1 MLSFRKMCTT
11 YVLSVK
17 ELSTYR
23 KSPLIKHSEK
33 KRTKKKKKFWF
44 DQSFFGIYARWILA
58 EPTLHCGYV
67 FVFTRC

>member
-1 MLSFRKMCTT
+1 MCTT

-23 KSPLIKHSEK
+23 KSPL
-33 KRTKKKKKFWF
+33 TKQFWF
-44 DQSFFGIYARWILA
+44 DQSFFSIYARWILA